1 MKYEKIITDVTKRE
15 TVLGILKMLEGESYS
30 DAKEILDTAHHYLKA
45 NVYLDYML
53 AKEQI
58 NSIGDGDED

>member
-30 DAKEILDTAHHYLKA
+30 DAKEILDTAHHFLKE
-45 NVYLDYML
+45 NVYLDFNL
-53 AKEQI
+53 AEELI
-58 NSIGDGDED
+58 NSIGDSDED